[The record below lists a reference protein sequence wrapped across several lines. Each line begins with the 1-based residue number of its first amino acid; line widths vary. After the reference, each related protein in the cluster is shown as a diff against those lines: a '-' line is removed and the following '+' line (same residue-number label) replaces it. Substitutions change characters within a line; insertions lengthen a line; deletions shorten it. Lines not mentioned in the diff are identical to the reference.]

1 MRTLSSSSNLWGY
14 EDWWHLREKLIVQM
28 IVILIN
34 RHCLLLGP
42 LSVSPI
48 SLETHFDIWL
58 SSHLNASKSPFLQ
71 SCQDLPRFTKHHAS
85 CQIITLAPDRQKQ
98 RTLSPISPGKTKLIV
113 CIDQSVWPSC
123 PNRKNGLITFRQ
135 KFMIFSTW
143 RCHCVA
149 LLEAFLGPYLQCL
162 IGFCWLARKR
172 NQDSAHLY
180 TDPGHSR
187 DRVLHEILA

>member
-14 EDWWHLREKLIVQM
+14 EDWWQLREKLIVQM
-28 IVILIN
+28 IVILIK

-48 SLETHFDIWL
+48 SLEKHFDIWL

-98 RTLSPISPGKTKLIV
+98 RTLSPISPYKTKLIV
-113 CIDQSVWPSC
+113 CIDQS
-123 PNRKNGLITFRQ
+123 GLHVQIAKTAWSHSVRNLWFPRPDGA
-135 KFMIFSTW
+135 IVW
-143 RCHCVA
+143 RCWR
-149 LLEAFLGPYLQCL
+149 PS
-162 IGFCWLARKR
+162 WARIC
-172 NQDSAHLY
+172 N
-180 TDPGHSR
+180 
-187 DRVLHEILA
+187 V